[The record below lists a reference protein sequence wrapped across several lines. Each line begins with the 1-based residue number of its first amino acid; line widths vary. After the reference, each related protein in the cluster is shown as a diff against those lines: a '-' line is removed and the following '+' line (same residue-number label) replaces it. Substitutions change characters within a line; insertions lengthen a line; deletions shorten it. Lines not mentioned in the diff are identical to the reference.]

1 MTVIFCRC
9 KRDCKTI
16 NQTIV
21 FFRYLTIAIISDCDN
36 TLMPDAPS
44 LLLKE
49 NGFDPQ
55 EFWDK
60 IDLLVKEKWDPPI
73 AWMTE
78 IVKLIQEGKIKQN
91 TNAKLAEFGASLDL
105 YPGAETFI
113 DDMNNS
119 FDVDIEGYVVSSGIE
134 SLMKGTVLS
143 KSFTDIF
150 GGSLYEK
157 DGVIAGI
164 QSSITFTEKTKFVF
178 AINKGIAGQIREKP
192 YDVNNFIPSE
202 ERRIPFEN
210 MIYLGDGPSDIP
222 CFSMIEKHGGACIAI
237 DSKDEWSKKWEY
249 ELRNRKMDSFKPDY
263 TKGSEL
269 RKKLEDVIGELR

>member
-1 MTVIFCRC
+1 
-9 KRDCKTI
+9 
-16 NQTIV
+16 
-21 FFRYLTIAIISDCDN
+21 
-36 TLMPDAPS
+36 
-44 LLLKE
+44 
-49 NGFDPQ
+49 
-55 EFWDK
+55 
-60 IDLLVKEKWDPPI
+60 
-73 AWMTE
+73 MTE

-91 TNAKLAEFGASLDL
+91 TNAKLVEFGASLDV
-105 YPGAETFI
+105 YPGADTFI
-113 DDMNNS
+113 DEINNS

-249 ELRNRKMDSFKPDY
+249 ELRNRKMDSFKADY

>member
-1 MTVIFCRC
+1 MCI
-9 KRDCKTI
+9 RD
-16 NQTIV
+16 
-21 FFRYLTIAIISDCDN
+21 R
-36 TLMPDAPS
+36 
-44 LLLKE
+44 
-49 NGFDPQ
+49 
-55 EFWDK
+55 
-60 IDLLVKEKWDPPI
+60 
-73 AWMTE
+73 
-78 IVKLIQEGKIKQN
+78 
-91 TNAKLAEFGASLDL
+91 

-113 DDMNNS
+113 DEMNNS